1 MSGYARAHR
10 GRWEHHLFKNKQEAA
25 VWAWMTDTARWRAH
39 SFQTRFGMVHLERG
53 QVFASQR
60 MLAEE
65 FGLGRQQIRR
75 LFSDMLN
82 AGMIFENS
90 THSAA
95 RAGTIITIVNYERYQ
110 GDTAEAGAQK
120 LTPQPIA
127 QPKANPKAT
136 QGQPT
141 REYREKGEE
150 REEGIS
156 PSDSSSRA
164 LPDLTHDLPVHTPA
178 VVPASDAVGDAFAA
192 YQAIRREFVQ
202 GAKALTLTQ
211 ARRAKLAARIR
222 EVGGSEGWG
231 RVLASI
237 RGSPFL
243 RGETAPNFRFAE
255 IDWILEP
262 KNLLKITEG
271 NYDERSGTDRTRAP
285 ARSTPLDAMRAA
297 RANLGLGGP

>member
-53 QVFASQR
+53 QVFVSQR
-60 MLAEE
+60 MLAED
-65 FGLGRQQIRR
+65 FGMGRQQVRR

-82 AGMIFENS
+82 AGMICENS

-95 RAGTIITIVNYERYQ
+95 RAGTIVTIINYERYQ
-110 GDTAEAGAQK
+110 GDTAEAAEAK
-120 LTPQPIA
+120 AAPQPKR
-127 QPKANPKAT
+127 QPKTNPKAT
-136 QGQPT
+136 QDQPT

-150 REEGIS
+150 REEGLS
-156 PSDSSSRA
+156 PSDSSSSA
-164 LPDLTHDLPVHTPA
+164 LPDLPPSLPIQLPV
-178 VVPASDAVGDAFAA
+178 VVLASDPVTDAFAG
-192 YQAIRREFVQ
+192 YQAVRREFVP
-202 GAKALTLTQ
+202 GAKALTLNDV
-211 ARRAKLAARIR
+211 RRKKLAARIG

-243 RGETAPNFRFAE
+243 RGETAPNYRFAE

-262 KNLLKITEG
+262 KNLLKISEG
-271 NYDERSGTDRTRAP
+271 NYDERRP
-285 ARSTPLDAMRAA
+285 ASSKERSPVRCSPIDALGIAIAA
-297 RANLGLGGP
+297 SGLGG